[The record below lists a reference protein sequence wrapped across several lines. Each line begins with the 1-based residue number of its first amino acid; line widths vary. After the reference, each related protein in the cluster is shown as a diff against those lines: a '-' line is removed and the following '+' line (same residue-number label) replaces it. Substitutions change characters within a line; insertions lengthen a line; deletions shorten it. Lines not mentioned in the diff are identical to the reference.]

1 MQDIITPEFF
11 YLANILSTLKIIFI
25 FSSIISW
32 MLFTLLYI
40 FSIFDDKHSRNI
52 AKDRTLLAVFILFV
66 LSTIAFIILPD
77 KETFYQMTIAYQ
89 INNLNIENVD
99 DILNKIIEISNTISK
114 IS

>member
-32 MLFTLLYI
+32 ILFALLYL
-40 FSIFDDKHSRNI
+40 FSIFDDKHSRKI
-52 AKDRTLLAVFILFV
+52 ITTKDRALLAMFILFV

-77 KETFYQMTIAYQ
+77 KETFYQWLSLIK
-89 INNLNIENVD
+89 L
-99 DILNKIIEISNTISK
+99 II
-114 IS
+114 

>member
-32 MLFTLLYI
+32 ILFTLLYL
-40 FSIFDDKHSRNI
+40 FSIFDDKHSRKI
-52 AKDRTLLAVFILFV
+52 TKDRALLSMFILFV

-114 IS
+114 IF

>member
-52 AKDRTLLAVFILFV
+52 TKDRTLLAVFILFV

-77 KETFYQMTIAYQ
+77 KETFYQWVYR
-89 INNLNIENVD
+89 L
-99 DILNKIIEISNTISK
+99 SN
-114 IS
+114 